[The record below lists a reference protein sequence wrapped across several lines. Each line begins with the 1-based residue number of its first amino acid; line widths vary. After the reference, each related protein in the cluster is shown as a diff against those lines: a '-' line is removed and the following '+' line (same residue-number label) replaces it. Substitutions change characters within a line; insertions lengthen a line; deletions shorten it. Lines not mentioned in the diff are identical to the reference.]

1 MEKIVLEKGE
11 INDGNGFQYTD
22 IPYKQP
28 EGYLIFTL
36 KKFPISFFGDYVKNI
51 AVEQQNVA
59 WLAGL
64 AFKGY
69 SIFKDFKLSYYWR
82 YIEKN
87 SVMNQFMDSDFN
99 AGEPNA
105 EGNSFF
111 IKYKFTNFFEI
122 AFTHLN
128 ATNLEN
134 TKDHIITDF
143 MDIKWKF

>member
-1 MEKIVLEKGE
+1 
-11 INDGNGFQYTD
+11 
-22 IPYKQP
+22 
-28 EGYLIFTL
+28 
-36 KKFPISFFGDYVKNI
+36 
-51 AVEQQNVA
+51 
-59 WLAGL
+59 
-64 AFKGY
+64 
-69 SIFKDFKLSYYWR
+69 
-82 YIEKN
+82 
-87 SVMNQFMDSDFN
+87 MDSDFN

-134 TKDHIITDF
+134 NKDHIITDF